1 MNVMKSVWLV
11 LVAGSLLFSA
21 GCSFDL
27 NNPNAD
33 EYDVQII
40 GDSIYDYSGDIQQI
54 LQDLSGKMY
63 KDRSVSGEKIA
74 GVLSQYDRAIGN
86 TPSLKTVLADGGG
99 NDILQGSAD
108 CESDPLTQ
116 GCIDTIDYVADRME
130 VLLEDMYQDGVDDC
144 IWLGYYHLKDSEAEK
159 NEALDHAYSLYP
171 GVFSDAS
178 LNLLGAGG
186 AYLVDPRPDIV
197 PSQII
202 SDGIHPTY
210 SGSEVLANLIWDVMV
225 DEDMYR

>member
-1 MNVMKSVWLV
+1 MNVMKSVWLA

-27 NNPNAD
+27 HNPNAD

-74 GVLSQYDRAIGN
+74 GILSQYDRAIGN

-130 VLLEDMYQDGVDDC
+130 VLLEDMYQDGLDDC
-144 IWLGYYHLKDSEAEK
+144 IWLGYYNLKDGEAEK
-159 NEALDHAYSLYP
+159 NEALAHAYTLYP
-171 GVFSDAS
+171 GVFDDAS
-178 LNLLGAGG
+178 LNLFGAGG
-186 AYLVDPRPDIV
+186 AYLIDPRPDIV
-197 PSQII
+197 PGQII

-210 SGSEVLANLIWDVMV
+210 SGSDVLANQIWVVME

>member
-1 MNVMKSVWLV
+1 MNVTKSVLLA
-11 LVAGSLLFSA
+11 LVAGSLLFTA

-40 GDSIYDYSGDIQQI
+40 GDSIYDYSGDIQDI
-54 LQDLSGKMY
+54 LHDLSGKMY
-63 KDRSVSGEKIA
+63 KDRSVSGEKID
-74 GVLSQYDRAIGN
+74 GILTQYDRAIGN

-116 GCIDTIDYVADRME
+116 GCIDTVDYVADRME

-144 IWLGYYHLKDSEAEK
+144 IWLGYYYLKDSEAEK
-159 NEALDHAYSLYP
+159 NEALDHAYTIYP
-171 GVFSDAS
+171 SVFGDAS
-178 LNLLGAGG
+178 LNLYGAGG
-186 AYLVDPRPDIV
+186 AYLVDPRPNIV
-197 PSQII
+197 PSQIK
-202 SDGIHPTY
+202 SDDIHPTY
-210 SGSEVLANLIWDVMV
+210 SGSDVLANLIWNVMV
-225 DEDMYR
+225 AEDTYR

>member
-1 MNVMKSVWLV
+1 MNVTKSVLLA
-11 LVAGSLLFSA
+11 LVAGSLLFTA

-40 GDSIYDYSGDIQQI
+40 GDSIYDYSGDIQEV

-74 GVLSQYDRAIGN
+74 GILTQYDRAIGN

-99 NDILQGSAD
+99 NDIHLGSAD
-108 CESDPLTQ
+108 CDSDPLTQ

-130 VLLEDMYQDGVDDC
+130 VLLEDMYLDGVDDC
-144 IWLGYYHLKDSEAEK
+144 VWLGYYYMTGSEAETK
-159 NEALDHAYSLYP
+159 EAIDYAYSLYP
-171 GVFSDAS
+171 AIFSDAS
-178 LNLLGAGG
+178 FNVYGSGG
-186 AYLVDPRPDIV
+186 AYLIDSRGDIE
-197 PSQII
+197 PNHIK
-202 SDGIHPTY
+202 SDDIHPTY
-210 SGSEVLANLIWDVMV
+210 AGSEILANLIWNVMV
-225 DEDMYR
+225 AEDTYR